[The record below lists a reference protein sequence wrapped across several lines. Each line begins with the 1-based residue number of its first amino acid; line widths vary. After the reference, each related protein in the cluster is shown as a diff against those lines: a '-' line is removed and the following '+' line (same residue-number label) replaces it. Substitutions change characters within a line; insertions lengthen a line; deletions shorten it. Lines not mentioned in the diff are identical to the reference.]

1 MVRRTYMEREC
12 SGHGS
17 AGVVLSFLAGG
28 LIGAAAA
35 ILLAP
40 KSGKETREQIK
51 GMAEE
56 VKETTADYYERVKK
70 LVVSALENGQELL
83 EEKKDLIAS
92 AVQAGIETYEKK
104 KQDKNAESGGESSP
118 N

>member
-1 MVRRTYMEREC
+1 MEREC

-17 AGVVLSFLAGG
+17 AGVVISFLAGG
-28 LIGAAAA
+28 LIGAATAM
-35 ILLAP
+35 LLAP

-51 GMAEE
+51 SMADE
-56 VKETTADYYERVKK
+56 VKETTTDYYERVKK
-70 LVVSALENGQELL
+70 IVVSALENGQELL

-104 KQDKNAESGGESSP
+104 RKKQDKNAKGDVESSP
-118 N
+118 D